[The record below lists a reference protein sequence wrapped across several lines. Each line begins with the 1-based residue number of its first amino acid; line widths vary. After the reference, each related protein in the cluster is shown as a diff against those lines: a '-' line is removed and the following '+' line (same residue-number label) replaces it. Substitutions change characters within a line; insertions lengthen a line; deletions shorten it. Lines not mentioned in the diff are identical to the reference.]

1 MSTAHPTQRIR
12 THLWLLSMIGAA
24 LVIAP
29 SAPAHEKPSEKEV
42 WAFRTHLRPTI
53 DGVLD
58 DEDWKRAT
66 PATGFILIEP
76 EEGVAATNQTF
87 IHILYDADYLYIGLN
102 MMDAEPGNIK
112 GRIMQRDGRFA
123 PLDLVGLVLDTYHD
137 HQNAYGFYI
146 NAYGVQN
153 DFRVE
158 NDGAG
163 GWGGIDQSW
172 DGIWQAETHVHDQG
186 WSAEIAIPFK
196 TLRFPEL
203 DHHTWGINVQRIERT
218 YTENSNWAFISRDD
232 RYLLKV
238 SKAGHLHGL
247 EDIKPGLHLEVLPYA
262 TGGYGN
268 VGSRSA
274 EGWSSDFGLD
284 LKYSIASNLTL
295 DTTFNPD
302 FAHIE
307 ADENQINLTRFEL
320 FLEEKRPFF
329 LEGQQLFTAMDLFY
343 SRRISDPDAGAKIT
357 GKIGKNSIGMIAARN
372 RPADE
377 EADPPHFGVLRLKRD
392 LGVNSSIGALAV
404 GKNGPLGQQAVGSDL
419 VLSLNDND
427 KLFLNSAMSFDADT
441 DQDNKM
447 YSGRF
452 RHNSD
457 RFPFGLWGSWIEP
470 GFNVDQIGF
479 IPHDADVGE
488 REFGLYGSYGW
499 RPDFLGIRNIYLG
512 QNLIAE
518 RRTNEE
524 GWEWQWTNVNVNVRR
539 LDDSRAFFSH
549 NNWQLRWQQKKYN
562 GNSFG
567 AGFDTGNGR
576 KYRLSLIGQLRDQ
589 YDFADEYLGDIR
601 RVSGSL
607 RFDLW
612 EGFFLDSSTESV
624 WEYFPSGEL
633 DEVKRT
639 MLVRTTYFLHRDL
652 FIRSFF
658 QRSFHRDTVDLNLL
672 FSYTFGPNNSRFYIA
687 YNEHRADTTER
698 ILLTKLSYRFNF

>member
-1 MSTAHPTQRIR
+1 MTLHSHTSML
-12 THLWLLSMIGAA
+12 LWMVGTV
-24 LVIAP
+24 LVVTP
-29 SAPAHEKPSEKEV
+29 SALAHEKPSEKEV
-42 WAFRTHLRPTI
+42 WASKTHIRPTI

-87 IHILYDADYLYIGLN
+87 IHVLYDADYLYIGFN
-102 MMDAEPGNIK
+102 MMDAEPHNIK
-112 GRIMQRDGRFA
+112 GRIMQRDSPFA

-146 NAYGVQN
+146 NAYGVQS
-153 DFRVE
+153 DFLVE
-158 NDGAG
+158 ND
-163 GWGGIDQSW
+163 GWGGIDSSW

-196 TLRFPEL
+196 TLRFPES
-203 DHHTWGINVQRIERT
+203 DRHTWGINVQRIEQT
-218 YTENSNWAFISRDD
+218 YKENSNWAFISRDD
-232 RYLLKV
+232 RHIMKV

-268 VGSRSA
+268 VGSRAA
-274 EGWSSDFGLD
+274 EGWSSDLGLD

-295 DTTFNPD
+295 DATFNPD

-320 FLEEKRPFF
+320 FLAEKRPFF
-329 LEGQQLFTAMDLFY
+329 LEGQKLFTAMDLFY
-343 SRRISDPDAGAKIT
+343 SRRISNPDAGTKIT
-357 GKIGKNSIGMIAARN
+357 GKIGKNSVGLIAARN
-372 RPADE
+372 RPSDG
-377 EADPPHFGVLRLKRD
+377 DGDHPHFGVLRLKRD
-392 LGVNSSIGALAV
+392 LGINSSIGALAV
-404 GKNGPLGQQAVGSDL
+404 GKDGPLGQQAVGSDL
-419 VLSLNDND
+419 VLSLDDNN
-427 KLFLNSAMSFDADT
+427 KLFLNSAMSFDVDT
-441 DQDNKM
+441 DRRNKM
-447 YSGRF
+447 HSGRLTH
-452 RHNSD
+452 RSD
-457 RFPFGLWGSWIEP
+457 RFPYEVWGSWIEP

-499 RPDFLGIRNIYLG
+499 RPNLLGIEKVFLGQG
-512 QNLIAE
+512 FTAE
-518 RRTNEE
+518 RRTNEA
-524 GWEWQWTNVNVNVRR
+524 GWEWEWSNIDVYVRR
-539 LDDSRAFFSH
+539 RDHSRVWFDH
-549 NNWQLRWQQKKYN
+549 QNWQLRWQQKTYN
-562 GNSFG
+562 GDSFR

-576 KYRLSLIGQLRDQ
+576 KYRLRLTGQLRDQ

-601 RVSGSL
+601 RVSGTL

-612 EGFFLDSSTESV
+612 EGLFLDAGTESV
-624 WEYFPSGEL
+624 WEYFPSGAL

-639 MLVRTTYFLHRDL
+639 VLLRTTYFLHRDL

-658 QRSFHRDTVDLNLL
+658 QRSFHKDTVDLNLL
-672 FSYTFGPNNSRFYIA
+672 FSYTFGVNNSRLYVA
-687 YNEHRADTTER
+687 YNEHRADTTDR